1 MSEEAALVNEELA
14 QKQQALE
21 ALQRNFDDFQES
33 SRELEEELEAE
44 LGRTQDQVSE
54 LTSRLA
60 EVAERL
66 GEQQAKNRAISG
78 EARVVVA
85 QAETAR
91 LKAAAVRAAAEK
103 TSLEQAADELEAKCR
118 AAIAAEEDSRHKLD
132 LAIEEKIFVSNDLED
147 LRADTLRTE
156 RQLRSDVDDL
166 RQELGRLRSN
176 NNNNGSDA
184 GSGATTTRTPPEMA
198 LRRQLSSLSDAT
210 LCAGGPNANEDAAT
224 VIDGD
229 ELLLSVEARLET
241 GAGLDD
247 GAGIADELIK
257 ARCKTC

>member
-1 MSEEAALVNEELA
+1 MSEEVALVKEELA

-78 EARVVVA
+78 EVAVA

-210 LCAGGPNANEDAAT
+210 LCAGGPNANEDTVT

-247 GAGIADELIK
+247 GAGIA
-257 ARCKTC
+257 